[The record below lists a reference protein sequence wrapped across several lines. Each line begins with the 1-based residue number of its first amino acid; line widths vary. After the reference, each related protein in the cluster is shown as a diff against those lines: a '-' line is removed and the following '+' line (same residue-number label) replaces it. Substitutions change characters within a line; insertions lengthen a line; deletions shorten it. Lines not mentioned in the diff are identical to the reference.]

1 MKCVL
6 NPSTDYIVVHV
17 HSYVYLF
24 IYLCFSAGRL
34 EDAEIFFK
42 YQGGGINNKINTQ
55 L

>member
-1 MKCVL
+1 MKYVL

-24 IYLCFSAGRL
+24 IYVFCAGRL

-42 YQGGGINNKINTQ
+42 YQGGGGA
-55 L
+55 

>member
-1 MKCVL
+1 MKYVL

-24 IYLCFSAGRL
+24 IYLFIYVFSAGRL

-42 YQGGGINNKINTQ
+42 YQGGGA
-55 L
+55 